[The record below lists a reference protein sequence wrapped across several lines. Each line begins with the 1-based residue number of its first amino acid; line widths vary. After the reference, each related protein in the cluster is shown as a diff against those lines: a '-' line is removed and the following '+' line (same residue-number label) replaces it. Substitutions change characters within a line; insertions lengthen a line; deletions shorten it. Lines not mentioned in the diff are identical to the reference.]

1 MELENNRLLLNQV
14 ALGKELPN
22 WSIEGVFDDSV
33 PEVQDFRGTPLLIL
47 FFNLSCPGC
56 LGRAIPYANGLIV
69 DEKININVVGIH
81 SNFNGADFSA
91 EEFAKAQKEF
101 YIRFPIFRDANF
113 DTTFLNFGA
122 GGSPHWIL
130 IDADGIV
137 RYSIFGSDP
146 NNALLRLDYMIDIL
160 QNEQGTL

>member
-14 ALGKELPN
+14 SLGKELPN

-69 DEKININVVGIH
+69 DEKVNINVVGIH
-81 SNFNGADFSA
+81 SNFNGADFM
-91 EEFAKAQKEF
+91 
-101 YIRFPIFRDANF
+101 
-113 DTTFLNFGA
+113 
-122 GGSPHWIL
+122 
-130 IDADGIV
+130 IDAISSNV
-137 RYSIFGSDP
+137 
-146 NNALLRLDYMIDIL
+146 
-160 QNEQGTL
+160 